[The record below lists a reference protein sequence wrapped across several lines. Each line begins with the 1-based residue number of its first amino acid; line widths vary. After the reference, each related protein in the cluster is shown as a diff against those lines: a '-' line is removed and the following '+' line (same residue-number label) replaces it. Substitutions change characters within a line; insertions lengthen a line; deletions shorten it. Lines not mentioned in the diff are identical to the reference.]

1 MGELEDRLEAVL
13 NDPRQMER
21 IARMASSLMGGMG
34 MGAGTGKGEGPG
46 MGGGGEGGRGN
57 ENKRQLVSALSP
69 FLSAGRQQRLE
80 RALRV
85 AAAAR
90 LARAAMSEWG
100 GGSG

>member
-21 IARMASSLMGGMG
+21 IARMASTLMGGMG
-34 MGAGTGKGEGPG
+34 MGAGTGDGSGT
-46 MGGGGEGGRGN
+46 GGDGEGGREN
-57 ENKRQLVSALSP
+57 ENKRRLLSALSP

>member
-21 IARMASSLMGGMG
+21 IARMASTLMGGMG
-34 MGAGTGKGEGPG
+34 MGAGKGDGPG
-46 MGGGGEGGRGN
+46 TGGGGEGGRGN
-57 ENKRQLVSALSP
+57 ENKRQLLSALSP

-90 LARAAMSEWG
+90 LARSAMSEWG

>member
-34 MGAGTGKGEGPG
+34 MGAGKGEGPG
-46 MGGGGEGGRGN
+46 TGGGGEGGREN
-57 ENKRQLVSALSP
+57 ENKRRLLSALSP

-90 LARAAMSEWG
+90 LARAAMSDWG